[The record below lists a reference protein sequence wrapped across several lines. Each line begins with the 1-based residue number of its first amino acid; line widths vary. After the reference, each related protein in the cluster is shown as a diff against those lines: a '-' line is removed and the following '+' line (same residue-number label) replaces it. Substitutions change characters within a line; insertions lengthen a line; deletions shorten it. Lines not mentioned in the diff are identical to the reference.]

1 MAMADDGRI
10 SVRFNKDEQ
19 DLESAFAKALAE
31 ERTRDEEIPEQAVAK
46 KLMRRGLSA
55 LAEREHAAAI
65 AQTDLAKTR
74 AQVDKIAQD
83 VRMLAAAMDAIREDL
98 ATTVLVL
105 LQHAGKLD
113 AAKAEKWV
121 DQVFK
126 S

>member
-1 MAMADDGRI
+1 MADDGRI

-19 DLESAFAKALAE
+19 DLESAFAKVLAE

-55 LAEREHAAAI
+55 LAESEHRAAI
-65 AQTDLAKTR
+65 AEADLAIIKGQVSQISQSVRSLKTS
-74 AQVDKIAQD
+74 
-83 VRMLAAAMDAIREDL
+83 MDAIREDL

-121 DQVFK
+121 DEVFK